1 MVGHSTHRG
10 QIEPV
15 HGGIHRLESTEGIWL
30 AASGLKRTALPCIE
44 LQSFSKSDV
53 AILSSNVAKFG
64 RKSPKLPLLQNAC
77 SAHAQATGFRLV
89 RRGAVV
95 WVLGRRR
102 GAQERRVRENWD
114 CRGCRV
120 AGCRAVPALSFFSKK
135 EKRSS
140 ATSRIQEP
148 SPRLLAQPPND
159 ERRQLPRDADVF
171 PERRARP
178 ASP

>member
-1 MVGHSTHRG
+1 MVGHPTHGG

-15 HGGIHRLESTEGIWL
+15 HGGIHRLKSTEGIWL

-77 SAHAQATGFRLV
+77 SAHAQATSFRLV

-102 GAQERRVRENWD
+102 GAQERRLREIWD
-114 CRGCRV
+114 CRGLQ
-120 AGCRAVPALSFFSKK
+120 GCTLQPCQHSLFFQKKKREALR
-135 EKRSS
+135 E
-140 ATSRIQEP
+140 SRIQER
-148 SPRLLAQPPND
+148 SPRLLAQPP
-159 ERRQLPRDADVF
+159 ER
-171 PERRARP
+171 
-178 ASP
+178 

>member
-1 MVGHSTHRG
+1 M
-10 QIEPV
+10 
-15 HGGIHRLESTEGIWL
+15 
-30 AASGLKRTALPCIE
+30 
-44 LQSFSKSDV
+44 
-53 AILSSNVAKFG
+53 
-64 RKSPKLPLLQNAC
+64 PLLQNAC

-102 GAQERRVRENWD
+102 GAQERRVREIWD
-114 CRGCRV
+114 CRGLQGCRV
-120 AGCRAVPALSFFSKK
+120 AAVPALSFFSKK

-140 ATSRIQEP
+140 VSRE
-148 SPRLLAQPPND
+148 SRSALLDCWHSLPND
-159 ERRQLPRDADVF
+159 ERRQQPRDADVF